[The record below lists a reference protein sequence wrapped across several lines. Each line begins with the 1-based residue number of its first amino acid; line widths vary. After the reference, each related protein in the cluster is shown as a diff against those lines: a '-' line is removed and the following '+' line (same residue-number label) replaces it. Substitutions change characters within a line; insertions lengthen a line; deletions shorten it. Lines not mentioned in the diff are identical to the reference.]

1 MLYEKAGLRSY
12 HWQRGKVRNPNT
24 QRSKTYAVEIQRQT
38 KAKLKMCPKLKVTNI
53 LNEKA
58 VVPSTKRK
66 LFKISLWTS
75 QFLQEFHYNSLI
87 NCKTPYQFIYYVYF
101 WYIL

>member
-1 MLYEKAGLRSY
+1 MLYEKAGLRSN

-87 NCKTPYQFIYYVYF
+87 NCKTPYQFIYDVYF